1 MMFTVPII
9 VLEFQTPASLH
20 ILASTEHWLLLWAGQ
35 RSQGEVW
42 GGNQADFYLYNSKKE
57 EKEETKL
64 KEGEK
69 RKREREGRG
78 ENKMEN

>member
-20 ILASTEHWLLLWAGQ
+20 ILASTVLLWAGQ